1 MKITD
6 PNRTCPE
13 CGAAFVAH
21 NGAQRFCTS
30 AHQRAFHDVMKVRGK
45 VMMPLVLTWRGG
57 RHITKGNARG
67 RAHTQFAF
75 LEMCRL
81 ADFWSEAD
89 KAAGRSPALAVAA
102 KADSSWAA
110 TDIPSARRR

>member
-45 VMMPLVLTWRGG
+45 VAVPFLQVWCKRRSPERAYAFGQLTAMGALWNAEDVAVGRNPSLVVA
-57 RHITKGNARG
+57 TKARASWSAVDLSFTG
-67 RAHTQFAF
+67 WRAH
-75 LEMCRL
+75 RL
-81 ADFWSEAD
+81 
-89 KAAGRSPALAVAA
+89 G
-102 KADSSWAA
+102 
-110 TDIPSARRR
+110 